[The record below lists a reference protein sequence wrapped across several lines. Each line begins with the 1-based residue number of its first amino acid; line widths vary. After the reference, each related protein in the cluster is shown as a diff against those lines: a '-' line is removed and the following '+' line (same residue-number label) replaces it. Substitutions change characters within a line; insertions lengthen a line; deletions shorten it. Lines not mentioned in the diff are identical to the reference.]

1 MKLSLMLSA
10 VITAF
15 LMTVAPL
22 SAREPL
28 NTKDPIEKAIKARQS
43 YFQLVSFNAGPL
55 FGMAK
60 GKVGYDAKKAQSLA
74 DNLLAL
80 TSMTNGAMWPKGSD
94 NVAKKGKTRS
104 LPAIWESGSKIGDS
118 SQAFKDA
125 VKQLASVAGKGAD
138 AMKPAV
144 GALGKSCGGC
154 HKPFRAKEF

>member
-1 MKLSLMLSA
+1 MKFTLVLSA
-10 VITAF
+10 VVTAL
-15 LMTVAPL
+15 LMAVAPV

-60 GKVGYDAKKAQSLA
+60 GNVDYDAKKAQDLA
-74 DNLLAL
+74 NNLLAL
-80 TSMTNGAMWPKGSD
+80 TSMTNGALWPKGSD
-94 NVAKKGKTRS
+94 NDAKKGKTRA

-118 SQAFKDA
+118 SKAFKDA
-125 VKQLASVAGKGAD
+125 VKQLASVAGNGLD
-138 AMKPAV
+138 ALKPAV
-144 GALGKSCGGC
+144 GDLGKSCGGC

>member
-1 MKLSLMLSA
+1 MKFTLVLSA
-10 VITAF
+10 VVTAF
-15 LMTVAPL
+15 LMAVAPA

-43 YFQLVSFNAGPL
+43 YFQLVVFNAGPL

-60 GKVGYDAKKAQSLA
+60 GAPYDAKKAQDLA
-74 DNLLAL
+74 NNLLAL
-80 TSMTNGAMWPKGSD
+80 TSMANAAMWVKGSD
-94 NVAKKGKTRS
+94 NVAKKGKTRA
-104 LPAIWESGSKIGDS
+104 LPAIWESGSKIGDAS
-118 SQAFKDA
+118 KAFKDA

-154 HKPFRAKEF
+154 HKPFRAKSF